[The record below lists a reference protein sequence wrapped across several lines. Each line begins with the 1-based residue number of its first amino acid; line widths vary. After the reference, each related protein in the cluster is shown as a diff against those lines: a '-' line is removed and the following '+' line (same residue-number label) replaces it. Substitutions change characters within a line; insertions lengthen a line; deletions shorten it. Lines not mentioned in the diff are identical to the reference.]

1 VKRSKARRRQSGTTE
16 IESKPHYTFEAFR
29 RNTRGIRKANG
40 SIVDKHLTK
49 LTAAVRDFDTYF
61 RAIEAAPDR
70 LNANVRKLLSTKFF
84 NHWYAA
90 LLLCEAGLMVDAI
103 SCERSAI
110 ETLAYH
116 WLVCLDPEAAKDYQ
130 AGSLLKPVEVRRK
143 LEVRGVDI
151 SHIRRNYAIG
161 SQIGHVGRESERFHL
176 RWSTETSG
184 DLLMGG
190 EFHAENSE
198 HWMTYLPALLY
209 LFCEPLMSSA
219 AQDSSG
225 GQPAVGNGRV

>member
-1 VKRSKARRRQSGTTE
+1 MKRSKARRNHSDATE
-16 IESKPHYTFEAFR
+16 KDFKPRYTFEAFR

-40 SIVDKHLTK
+40 SIVDRNLTK
-49 LTAAVRDFDTYF
+49 LAAAVRDFDTYF
-61 RAIEAAPDR
+61 RAIDEAPDR

-103 SCERSAI
+103 LCERSAI

-116 WLVCLDPEAAKDYQ
+116 WLVCLNPEAAKDYQ
-130 AGSLLKPVEVRRK
+130 AGSLPRPVEVRRS
-143 LEVRGVDI
+143 LEAHGVDI
-151 SHIRRNYAIG
+151 SHIRRTYATG
-161 SQIGHVGRESERFHL
+161 SQIGHIGRESERFHL

-184 DLLMGG
+184 DLLIGG
-190 EFHAENSE
+190 EFHAENSQ
-198 HWMTYLPALLY
+198 HWLTYLPALLY
-209 LFCEPLMSSA
+209 LFCEPLMSSS

-225 GQPAVGNGRV
+225 GQPAFGNGKV